1 MGVAKWK
8 YKNNGE
14 TPIFWGR
21 ILWGPGEEK
30 ETPNPVPSSTGLDC
44 TQEGTLPD
52 PVLFHDD
59 LIIQPGETKQVDMD
73 GPRYTHQ
80 VALSIFRMSGG
91 GVEYRFM
98 SDTNTPLPL
107 DTRGFVHVVP
117 WEMCA
122 RMFFKNVSGEEAQ
135 VSVSAV
141 EVIR

>member
-1 MGVAKWK
+1 M
-8 YKNNGE
+8 
-14 TPIFWGR
+14 
-21 ILWGPGEEK
+21 
-30 ETPNPVPSSTGLDC
+30 
-44 TQEGTLPD
+44 
-52 PVLFHDD
+52 LFHDD
-59 LIIQPGETKQVDMD
+59 IIIQPGETKQVDMD
-73 GPRYTHQ
+73 GPRYTRQ

-98 SDTNTPLPL
+98 SDTNKPLPL

-122 RMFFKNVSGEEAQ
+122 RMFFKNVSDEETQ

>member
-52 PVLFHDD
+52 PVLFHED
-59 LIIQPGETKQVDMD
+59 LIIQPGEMKQVDMD
-73 GPRYTHQ
+73 GSRYTHQ
-80 VALSIFRMSGG
+80 VALSIFRMRPCVFLYDFIVVKVRSISH
-91 GVEYRFM
+91 VFCKALE
-98 SDTNTPLPL
+98 
-107 DTRGFVHVVP
+107 FVS
-117 WEMCA
+117 
-122 RMFFKNVSGEEAQ
+122 RLINVRRELA
-135 VSVSAV
+135 VKCSVL
-141 EVIR
+141 IYLY